1 MKMFVAHPGPFGPN
15 QREVLLQQL
24 ILHNGAYL
32 ALHRPARLHEK
43 YDMWI
48 VSDYLTG
55 MMLSQ
60 SISKNYAI
68 EKAKKLVSSVNKQKM
83 QVSQN
88 HGLKKLMSSFN
99 GSVDFKLLE
108 RIERKCAERG
118 TTSVR
123 VMKYR

>member
-1 MKMFVAHPGPFGPN
+1 MKMLVAHPGILGPV
-15 QREVLLQQL
+15 QREVLVQQL
-24 ILHNGAYL
+24 ILHNGVYL
-32 ALHRPARLHEK
+32 ALHRPARLREK

-88 HGLKKLMSSFN
+88 HGLKKLMSTFN

-108 RIERKCAERG
+108 RIERKCIERG

-123 VMKYR
+123 VIKYR

>member
-1 MKMFVAHPGPFGPN
+1 MKMLVAHPGILGPI
-15 QREVLLQQL
+15 QHEVLVQQL
-24 ILHNGAYL
+24 ILHNGVYL
-32 ALHRPARLHEK
+32 ALHRPAGLRKK

-68 EKAKKLVSSVNKQKM
+68 EKAKKLVSSISKQEM

-88 HGLKKLMSSFN
+88 RGLKKLMSTFN

-108 RIERKCAERG
+108 RIERKCIERG
-118 TTSVR
+118 TTSLR
-123 VMKYR
+123 VIEYR

>member
-1 MKMFVAHPGPFGPN
+1 MKMLLAYPGIFGPI
-15 QREVLLQQL
+15 QHEVFVQQL
-24 ILHNGAYL
+24 ILHRGVYL
-32 ALHRPARLHEK
+32 AIHRPVAR
-43 YDMWI
+43 YDMWV

-60 SISKNYAI
+60 SISKKYVI

-88 HGLKKLMSSFN
+88 HGLKKLMSTFN
-99 GSVDFKLLE
+99 GSIDFKLLE
-108 RIERKCAERG
+108 RIERKCVKRG

-123 VMKYR
+123 VKKHR